1 MSLSLK
7 SLSGLSLRSLVLPLV
22 LIVGLS
28 SCSSGL
34 TGFLM
39 GGGPKIAANTQVG
52 KTVSQTIGTTNN
64 VEQRVEAPV
73 ISRDLVQSNDKTGVK
88 AENVESIKIN
98 NTEPWVI
105 LLLVVGWLLPSPNE
119 IGRWILSLFKRKVK

>member
-119 IGRWILSLFKRKVK
+119 IGRWILSLFKRKTK

>member
-1 MSLSLK
+1 
-7 SLSGLSLRSLVLPLV
+7 
-22 LIVGLS
+22 
-28 SCSSGL
+28 
-34 TGFLM
+34 M

-73 ISRDLVQSNDKTGVK
+73 ISRDLVQSSDTTKVK
-88 AENVESIKIN
+88 AESVGTVEVS
-98 NTEPWVI
+98 NTEPWMI
-105 LLLVVGWLLPSPNE
+105 LLLILGWLLPSPNE

>member
-1 MSLSLK
+1 
-7 SLSGLSLRSLVLPLV
+7 
-22 LIVGLS
+22 
-28 SCSSGL
+28 
-34 TGFLM
+34 M